1 MNIYEWISTGT
12 GFKLD
17 PKRLERSDAI
27 KIGHIK
33 KIGDFEVSATA
44 PAHKGAYGLRLKIE
58 REGKKAFVS
67 MSCECEDFKGRGV
80 MIDTSHIQ
88 PCKHLLKFMKITDV
102 MDVDAQ
108 AGSTKPIAR
117 AEESTSSGA
126 PEEKESLLPFSERVK
141 NAINKAVMSLADAT
155 TAVLNEGYVPFLLG
169 PTGCGKTSAVS
180 QAAIKLG
187 ARFFETAG
195 ADSWTDSDLVGV
207 MMPNGTPMPGPIGAA
222 MTHAEMSDDCVLVF
236 LDEFLRFSPRA
247 QESMMRI
254 LLPKSADVAKAMGI
268 QYEGSIR
275 MTSSPFWGE
284 CWAPAERFMMVLAA
298 NPWGNFPDPALIRR
312 VEPIE
317 VGFSSEVL
325 SLFTGKAK
333 DAIEVSWKGVKD
345 GSLPLPVEYGELSR
359 AKAPD
364 DISFLGRYL
373 SRLKA
378 VDPVAASGYQTLIGN
393 IATR

>member
-1 MNIYEWISTGT
+1 MNLYDWISTGT
-12 GFKLD
+12 GFKID
-17 PKRLERSDAI
+17 PKRVERAASI
-27 KIGHIK
+27 KIGRIK
-33 KIGDFEVSATA
+33 RTGDGEIGAEA
-44 PAHKGAYGLRLKIE
+44 PAAKGTYGLRFTIE
-58 REGKKAFVS
+58 RESKKAYVS
-67 MSCECEDFKGRGV
+67 MSCECEDFKGRGA
-80 MIDTSHIQ
+80 MPDTAHVQ
-88 PCKHLLKFMKITDV
+88 PCKHLIKLMMTTAIQ
-102 MDVDAQ
+102 DVDGI
-108 AGSTKPIAR
+108 AGGFKPLARVKTPIAE
-117 AEESTSSGA
+117 AAKSQDA
-126 PEEKESLLPFSERVK
+126 PSQFPERVK
-141 NAINKAVMSLADAT
+141 AAINNAVMSLAESTIAALED
-155 TAVLNEGYVPFLLG
+155 GFVPFLLG

-222 MTHAEMSDDCVLVF
+222 MTHAEMSDDRVLVF

-275 MTSSPFWGE
+275 MTSAPFWGE
-284 CWAPAERFMMVLAA
+284 CWAPAERFMIVLAA

>member
-1 MNIYEWISTGT
+1 MNIYDWISTGT

-33 KIGDFEVSATA
+33 KIGDYEVSATA
-44 PAHKGAYGLRLKIE
+44 PAHKGAYELRLKIV
-58 REGKKAFVS
+58 REGRKAFVS

-80 MIDTSHIQ
+80 MIDTAHIQ
-88 PCKHLLKFMKITDV
+88 PCKHLLKFMKMTDV

-108 AGSTKPIAR
+108 AGGIKPIAKV
-117 AEESTSSGA
+117 EESASSDA
-126 PEEKESLLPFSERVK
+126 KEEDALLPFSKCVK
-141 NAINKAVMSLADAT
+141 NAINKAVTSLTDAT
-155 TAVLNEGYVPFLLG
+155 IAVLNEGYAPFLLG

-180 QAAIKLG
+180 QAAIQLG

-222 MTHAEMSDDCVLVF
+222 MTHAEMSEDRVLVF

-268 QYEGSIR
+268 EHGGPVR
-275 MTSSPFWGE
+275 VTSAPFWGE
-284 CWAPAERFMMVLAA
+284 CWAPAERFMIVLAA
-298 NPWGNFPDPALIRR
+298 NPWGNLPDPALIRR

-317 VGFSSEVL
+317 VSFSNDVL
-325 SLFTGKAK
+325 SLFTGKVK

-345 GSLPLPVEYGELSR
+345 GTLPLPVEYGELSR

-364 DISFLGRYL
+364 DISFLRRYL

-393 IATR
+393 TANR